1 MYIVYWIK
9 EKNHTDC
16 STQGYIGITKN
27 LKERL
32 RAHKKNKKENPFTSA
47 KNKYGFDNL
56 IVEVLADNL
65 TITQALSIEKSL
77 RPRQRI
83 GWNCQVGGELGV
95 ESSWYDIEENSNKH
109 SKATAEATKLA
120 IANKD
125 TKEARAERARITWLV
140 NKDSYKDIVKGSKNP
155 RAILNEENVIE
166 IKYSLIPLGKTNK
179 EIAELFNV
187 KPYVISFIRSGKNWS
202 HI

>member
-32 RAHKKNKKENPFTSA
+32 RAHKKNKKASPFTSA

-109 SKATAEATKLA
+109 SKATSEATKLG

-125 TKEARAERARITWLV
+125 TKEARAERARINWLV